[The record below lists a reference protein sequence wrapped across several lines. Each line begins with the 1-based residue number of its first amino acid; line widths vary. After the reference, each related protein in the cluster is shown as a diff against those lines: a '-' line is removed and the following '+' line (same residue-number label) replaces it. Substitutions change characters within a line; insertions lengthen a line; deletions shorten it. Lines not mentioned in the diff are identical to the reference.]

1 MDSPTRQERILSVLE
16 GGARTWGDLRK
27 LAKINEEGLG
37 LTLGELFGLR
47 KIWTVIRTMEKEDI
61 RVYGLER
68 RTGLV
73 PRSSEH
79 SRRAAEG
86 MDISH

>member
-16 GGARTWGDLRK
+16 SGACTWGELRK

-47 KIWTVIRTMEKEDI
+47 KIWSVIRTMEKEDV

-79 SRRAAEG
+79 SRRADDQ